1 MGAQR
6 AFPHYPFRLG
16 KMMPTILLVEDDR
29 FLSDTVKSYLEF
41 KNYTVDRAFEGPE
54 ALEKMQFGEYDL
66 IILDWQLP
74 GMDGPD
80 VLLSYREKGGKIPVL
95 MLTGRSDP
103 KEMAKA
109 TEAGANG
116 FLPKPFKLDLLD
128 KTLGKMLGEHVTQ

>member
-1 MGAQR
+1 
-6 AFPHYPFRLG
+6 
-16 KMMPTILLVEDDR
+16 MPTILLVEDDH

-41 KNYTVDRAFEGPE
+41 KQYIVDRAFEGPE
-54 ALEKMQFGEYDL
+54 ALEKMQFGQYDL

-80 VLLSYREKGGKIPVL
+80 VLVSYRAGGGNVPVL

-109 TEAGANG
+109 TESGASG
-116 FLPKPFKLDLLD
+116 FLPKPFKLDMLD
-128 KTLGKMLGEHVTQ
+128 KTLAKMLSEKVPQ

>member
-1 MGAQR
+1 MSI
-6 AFPHYPFRLG
+6 
-16 KMMPTILLVEDDR
+16 ILLVEDDR

-41 KNYTVDRAFEGPE
+41 KQYEVDRAFEGPE
-54 ALEKMQFGEYDL
+54 ALEKMKFGNYDL

-80 VLLSYREKGGKIPVL
+80 VCRSYRQGGGAVPIL

-109 TEAGANG
+109 TEAGATG
-116 FLPKPFKLDLLD
+116 FLPKPFKLDQLD
-128 KTLGKMLGEHVTQ
+128 KTLSKMLGETVQSKG